1 VAPGP
6 LTTESGVRVEIISTP
21 RRFPVFSPFG
31 RSVAVLLAAG
41 FVAYQLGKGEVAPS
55 VLLVSAAVVALVVAI
70 QLVPRGPFYSR
81 KPERELEAVNSR
93 MEQGE
98 PALLKRAYSPPH
110 LTQFESREFSE
121 LAWESSSEDNSFRL
135 LRPFY
140 LVYPRREFTV
150 IAASLKFQGDKD
162 HRSWQPVANSAPP
175 RSHAEPSDEH
185 YEWIL
190 IGYVTPNVNFDAT
203 LKLRNSQS
211 KLAIAVLR
219 DLVAAEDRPFQS
231 VHLRIPATA
240 EQFVSCPSGAAN
252 AQD

>member
-1 VAPGP
+1 
-6 LTTESGVRVEIISTP
+6 VEIISTP
-21 RRFPVFSPFG
+21 RRLPVFSPFG

-93 MEQGE
+93 MENAQ
-98 PALLKRAYSPPH
+98 PAVLKRAYSPPQ

-121 LAWESSSEDNSFRL
+121 LAWESPGEDRSFRV

-150 IAASLKFQGDKD
+150 IAASLKFQGDKN
-162 HRSWQPVANSAPP
+162 HGGWQPVANSAPP
-175 RSHAEPSDEH
+175 QSSLESSDEH
-185 YEWIL
+185 YEWVL
-190 IGYVTPNVNFDAT
+190 IGYVPPNAAFDAR
-203 LKLRNSQS
+203 LKLRNSQA
-211 KLAIAVLR
+211 KLGVAVLR
-219 DLVAAEDRPFQS
+219 DLIAFEDRPFQS
-231 VHLRIPATA
+231 VHLRIPAAA
-240 EQFVSCPSGAAN
+240 EHFVSCPSGEEIN
-252 AQD
+252 